1 MSTSNSKVAT
11 FAAGCFWGVEKAF
24 KRKFG
29 QQGIETRVGYAGG
42 NASDPSYQ
50 QVCTGSTGHAE
61 VLQVSYDPDKL
72 SYEDLLDF
80 FYRSHDPTTKDRQ
93 GGDIGTQYRSA
104 ILYHDDEQKR
114 AAEAFTDKIRPRFG
128 SAGVATTVDPVG
140 KFWNAEEYHQEYLD
154 KNPHGYEC
162 PTHFERTWEKIVQRY
177 GGRL

>member
-1 MSTSNSKVAT
+1 MSTTNSKVAT
-11 FAAGCFWGVEKAF
+11 LAAGCFWGVEKAF
-24 KRKFG
+24 KRKFA

-42 NASDPSYQ
+42 TASDPSYQ
-50 QVCTGSTGHAE
+50 QVCTGCTGHAE
-61 VLQVSYDPDKL
+61 VLQVSYNPDKL

-80 FYRSHDPTTKDRQ
+80 FYRSHDPTTKNRQ

-114 AAEAFTDKIRPRFG
+114 TAEAFTDKIRPRFG
-128 SAGVATTVDPVG
+128 SAGVATIVEPVG

-162 PTHFERTWEKIVQRY
+162 PTHFERTWEKIVQQY